1 MADEIVVES
10 SPEAAETDD
19 ISSAQPLLN
28 CEQPL
33 MATIASDT
41 SPATN
46 MAANDKAQD
55 GVPVT
60 KGKTKP
66 PRANRGYSPMAMGV
80 NCQIFNPYGY
90 WPAQG
95 PQMPMPPPPHVTMAA
110 GPSWAPPPPV
120 ATYTYGGS
128 APTSGPY
135 AGLVPISHDII
146 FSLGK
151 IYWLK
156 SETLMKLQ
164 GSLYIMTRLYSFI
177 KEAYG

>member
-1 MADEIVVES
+1 MADEITVES
-10 SPEAAETDD
+10 SLEAAESDD
-19 ISSAQPLLN
+19 ISSAQPLLP

-33 MATIASDT
+33 VATIASASS

-46 MAANDKAQD
+46 MAANDRAQE

-66 PRANRGYSPMAMGV
+66 PRVNKGHSPMAMGD

-110 GPSWAPPPPV
+110 GPSWATPPPV
-120 ATYTYGGS
+120 AMNTHGG
-128 APTSGPY
+128 APPTPGPY
-135 AGLVPISHDII
+135 GWLVPVAYSIT
-146 FSLGK
+146 FPYGK
-151 IYWLK
+151 VLV
-156 SETLMKLQ
+156 TDDL
-164 GSLYIMTRLYSFI
+164 
-177 KEAYG
+177 

>member
-1 MADEIVVES
+1 MAYEIVVES

-41 SPATN
+41 SSPATN

-55 GVPVT
+55 GVPVG
-60 KGKTKP
+60 KGKAKP
-66 PRANRGYSPMAMGV
+66 PRANRGFSPMAMGV

-95 PQMPMPPPPHVTMAA
+95 HQMPMPPHPHVTMAA
-110 GPSWAPPPPV
+110 GPSWATPPPV
-120 ATYTYGGS
+120 AMNTHGGAPPTPGSYGW
-128 APTSGPY
+128 
-135 AGLVPISHDII
+135 LVPVAYSIIIS
-146 FSLGK
+146 FGK
-151 IYWLK
+151 SI
-156 SETLMKLQ
+156 
-164 GSLYIMTRLYSFI
+164 GNR
-177 KEAYG
+177 